1 MSITDY
7 IICGL
12 LIWGFISGFRKGLV
26 MQLAMIVGILAG
38 IWLAVH
44 GSDAAAERLSGY
56 AGIEGRWPKYL
67 GFVLIFAAIYVLAFF
82 GGKSLSAAL
91 NLMMLGLI
99 NKLAGGIFGVVKF
112 LLILS
117 LVFYFAGSNGWINT
131 DYTHLKD
138 SVMYFSL
145 EGFGK
150 QLYELL
156 R

>member
-1 MSITDY
+1 
-7 IICGL
+7 
-12 LIWGFISGFRKGLV
+12 
-26 MQLAMIVGILAG
+26 
-38 IWLAVH
+38 
-44 GSDAAAERLSGY
+44 
-56 AGIEGRWPKYL
+56 
-67 GFVLIFAAIYVLAFF
+67 VLIFAAIYVLAFF